1 MLHTGFTVYT
11 QTRKKTALLK
21 RRSLKRDTGYFYRK
35 TNGNFMSEFD
45 GRIWAVQDADGLTLV
60 CQKQTIR
67 KKIQIINEKGREQ
80 SLSEDKLLLNL
91 SSKARTLGEWPETLE
106 QVKARLADL
115 QAEVDVELLWETAV
129 EMETSDLA
137 ELAELFFDEKSS
149 EHQMAIWQALAA
161 DGTYFKRRG
170 KLWELRS
177 KEQIEELRTHRQRE
191 EEKAQFQAIAE
202 DWLTKAA
209 TAQPSPLR
217 QAQDGTGSGSE
228 EVEPEAEAFVARLE
242 SWMRGD
248 KDKDAQVLIEKIAE
262 ANHVQPRELIFDI
275 LQKVGRIPEDA
286 DRDVI
291 VAGLKPDFSQSML
304 DAAEAI
310 PLWVP
315 DPAKPIHSLAFSIDD
330 DDTREVDDALNIEAD
345 GDGWRIDIGIADPAC
360 AINKDD
366 NLDREAMR
374 RGTTVYLPTQTILMI
389 PPRISTDIASLNQ
402 GEPRS
407 AVMIQVW
414 LDADAK
420 VKDFSISR
428 EAAQVENRL
437 NYAQADAA
445 LASATDTPSAS
456 SGEGVAQRL
465 QNLKAMTDK
474 LREQRMAEGA
484 LSFNRPEYKMKV
496 KDGIVSVEMIERD
509 SPSRAI
515 VAELMILA
523 NHLAGK
529 YAQRHQVPLIFR
541 TQDPPEQP
549 ISLEDQQDSV
559 RFQKVRRWLKPS
571 ALSLQPGA
579 HSGLGLGVYTQFSSP
594 LRRFADLVMQ
604 RQLDAHLNGETLPYD
619 QEELFKVLATAEQT
633 AREAKSLEI
642 EAKKRWFVVYL
653 KQRQEQ
659 GQGNALT
666 ALVLDAVKGGYKVEL
681 QPWGTEAFMS
691 GGNGLQA
698 GDKVTAQI
706 DKLRPKAGQIRL
718 RFAEKL

>member
-1 MLHTGFTVYT
+1 
-11 QTRKKTALLK
+11 
-21 RRSLKRDTGYFYRK
+21 
-35 TNGNFMSEFD
+35 MSEFD
-45 GRIWAVQDADGLTLV
+45 GRIWAVQDGDALVLV
-60 CQKQTIR
+60 CQKQII
-67 KKIQIINEKGREQ
+67 KKKVQVLNEKGREQ

-106 QVKARLADL
+106 QIKTHLSDL

-129 EMETSDLA
+129 EMETSDIP
-137 ELAELFFDEKSS
+137 ELAELFFDEKSV
-149 EHQMAIWQALAA
+149 EHQIAIWQALAG
-161 DGTYFKRRG
+161 DGTHFKRRG
-170 KLWELRS
+170 KVWELRS
-177 KEQIEELRTHRQRE
+177 REQIEELRTQRQRE

-202 DWLTKAA
+202 NWLTQAA
-209 TAQPSPLR
+209 K
-217 QAQDGTGSGSE
+217 AQDNFDIA
-228 EVEPEAEAFVARLE
+228 PEAEPFVGRLE
-242 SWMRGD
+242 GWMRGD
-248 KDKDAQVLIEKIAE
+248 KDKDVQVLIEKTSE
-262 ANHVQPRELIFDI
+262 ANSLQPRALVFDI
-275 LQKVGRIPEDA
+275 LQKVGRIPENA

-304 DAAEAI
+304 DAADAI
-310 PLWVP
+310 PAWIP
-315 DPAKPIHSLAFSIDD
+315 DPAKQVYSLAFSIDD
-330 DDTREVDDALNIEAD
+330 DDTREVDDALNIEAE

-389 PPRISTDIASLNQ
+389 PPRISTDIASLNA

-414 LDADAK
+414 LDNKAN

-428 EAAQVENRL
+428 EAAQVEHRL
-437 NYAQADAA
+437 NYSQADEA
-445 LASATDTPSAS
+445 LAGGTD
-456 SGEGVAQRL
+456 EIAQRL
-465 QNLKAMTDK
+465 KNMQNMTDK
-474 LREQRMAEGA
+474 LREQRMVEGA
-484 LSFNRPEYKMKV
+484 LSFNRPEYKMNV
-496 KDGIVSVEMIERD
+496 TEGIVSVEMIERN
-509 SPSRAI
+509 SPSREM

-529 YAQRHQVPLIFR
+529 YAQRNQVPLIFR
-541 TQDPPEQP
+541 TQAPPERA

-559 RFQKVRRWLKPS
+559 RFQKVRRLLKPS
-571 ALSLQPGA
+571 SLSLQPGA

-604 RQLDAHLNGETLPYD
+604 RQLDAHLNDEKLPYD

-633 AREAKSLEI
+633 AREAKGLEI

-653 KQRQEQ
+653 KQQWQ
-659 GQGNALT
+659 GKELT

-681 QPWGTEAFMS
+681 QPWGAEAFMS
-691 GGNGLQA
+691 GPGHLQA
-698 GDKVTAQI
+698 GDKVTTQI

-718 RFAEKL
+718 RFGEKL